1 MKPKRKVT
9 KGTFDME
16 VDGKKVEVKGKLKEK
31 LSKDGDKKK
40 EVFKARGKDV
50 IKKTKEVKKNKD
62 GEMIV
67 KRKKT
72 VYK

>member
-31 LSKDGDKKK
+31 FSKDGDKKK

>member
-31 LSKDGDKKK
+31 FSNTGEKKK

-62 GEMIV
+62 GEMLV
-67 KRKKT
+67 KKKKT